1 MIIKNIISLCT
12 GPAYDSTHHY
22 RYRYSKA
29 ARSVKTIYFCRA
41 LVPSPTNDQKSTT
54 TVAFIKLGN
63 SLQSNLLRT
72 LIFREF
78 KHRVI
83 DWKRRNKKKAMGRC
97 WFWKRGNY
105 FHFLLAAKPEHS
117 TCHWPLAAKP
127 EHSTCHWPLS
137 RADQIHFRQPV
148 LFFMLRLMGDTG
160 ALATCYRRHPVALV
174 PMPSR
179 DDDNASNFMPISEED
194 RDTITHLIRRR

>member
-1 MIIKNIISLCT
+1 MIQPSEAQPIVDAQSNESDRKKMIIKNIISLCT

-22 RYRYSKA
+22 RYRYSRA

-83 DWKRRNKKKAMGRC
+83 D
-97 WFWKRGNY
+97 
-105 FHFLLAAKPEHS
+105 
-117 TCHWPLAAKP
+117 
-127 EHSTCHWPLS
+127 
-137 RADQIHFRQPV
+137 
-148 LFFMLRLMGDTG
+148 
-160 ALATCYRRHPVALV
+160 
-174 PMPSR
+174 
-179 DDDNASNFMPISEED
+179 
-194 RDTITHLIRRR
+194 